1 MATGKWFL
9 SQLLLA
15 VVVVTVACDKQ
26 RQTKNGYWA
35 LQIAAEQGCVYK
47 RRPDINQT
55 KSMQSIEI
63 FQTIKLSS

>member
-26 RQTKNGYWA
+26 RQTKNGYSGPCK
-35 LQIAAEQGCVYK
+35 LFRKKGVYK